1 MESPQNQFLP
11 ERSARISWSLYQ
23 ILSVQGAFQGT
34 SIGSEKTLQ
43 AVKSISVHIVADSSQ
58 CIIIGV
64 CITKTIRVALFVA
77 RQLFFTMTTS
87 TTQTF
92 AVATKAVTILSVC
105 PSSLRSR
112 NPPQLILSASLTSK
126 ECVIPCIW
134 F

>member
-23 ILSVQGAFQGT
+23 ILFVLGVFQST

-43 AVKSISVHIVADSSQ
+43 AVKNISVHIVVDSSQ
-58 CIIIGV
+58 CIIIGM

-77 RQLFFTMTTS
+77 RHLFFTMTSS

-92 AVATKAVTILSVC
+92 AVVTKAVTILSVC
-105 PSSLRSR
+105 PSSLRLRSHPR
-112 NPPQLILSASLTSK
+112 LIFSASLTSK
-126 ECVIPCIW
+126 ECAIPCIW